1 MGLRAELA
9 ITNQKLEQKESDMQN
24 FAEERERLVLELDA
38 LRKEMES
45 EKQRQIATEE
55 ERTTTL
61 NTRLIEEKRLETK
74 LATVEH
80 ERQEAA
86 LTIAKLTSEKD
97 DSSKEFDALASQLES
112 LTIELEQTK
121 QSLVDNGTDS
131 DSKLRTLE
139 AQLQET
145 LAENATLSKQSQL
158 LRPTTPMNKTVSYG
172 RSFSMGSLSQRSGAE
187 DYFVRSESDFSDMG
201 KVFSANEAVFVQKIK
216 EHVDSLEHA
225 RDQLNHVY
233 KQRFEAMND
242 ERARREEQL
251 ESQHDTELEAARNK
265 LRANYPQPPHNTGA
279 KSSASTTP
287 FDGHVDE
294 FHMEDTRLASEH
306 AERLANRKSQVQHHH
321 NLQFQALSD
330 EYDKK
335 IAELL
340 GEKDML
346 DSDLSIGPERF
357 EEMSEQI
364 DRLHS
369 ATNSPASIRHRPLRS
384 QTSIEHFHGQG
395 NQHLY
400 RSIETYNP
408 TARTDSPSFA
418 RPQSSSAESHTSLRR
433 KSSHGRLSQFI
444 GKMSPFSSS
453 RSSRSSAS
461 GPSRPHT
468 TGHRVVSTPPPSSR
482 PEYSKHSISEGSST
496 IGRNSSRRPM
506 TADDRQADDMD
517 FSIAPERFEALR
529 EGQELTSE
537 ELSRRGSVVGSE
549 HQPPQHKSP
558 KILRHISGSIR
569 RKMASYE

>member
-1 MGLRAELA
+1 M
-9 ITNQKLEQKESDMQN
+9 SDMQN
-24 FAEERERLVLELDA
+24 LAEERQRLVLELDA

-45 EKQRQIATEE
+45 ERQRQIATEE

-61 NTRLIEEKRLETK
+61 NTRLIEEKKLETK

-97 DSSKEFDALASQLES
+97 DSSKEFDALASQLQN

-139 AQLQET
+139 TQLQET
-145 LAENATLSKQSQL
+145 LAENAALSKQSQL
-158 LRPTTPMNKTVSYG
+158 LRPTTPLNKTISYG

-187 DYFVRSESDFSDMG
+187 DYFGRSESDFSDMS

-233 KQRFEAMND
+233 KQRFDAMLD

-251 ESQHDTELEAARNK
+251 ESQHTTELEAARNK
-265 LRANYPQPPHNTGA
+265 LRANYSQPLYNTGV
-279 KSSASTTP
+279 KTSASNTP

-294 FHMEDTRLASEH
+294 FQMEDTRLVSEH

-321 NLQFQALSD
+321 NLQFQALSE

-384 QTSIEHFHGQG
+384 MTSIEHLQGQG

-400 RSIETYNP
+400 RSIETYHP
-408 TARTDSPSFA
+408 TPRTESPSFAA

-468 TGHRVVSTPPPSSR
+468 TGHRVVSTPPPSTR
-482 PEYSKHSISEGSST
+482 PEYSKHSISEGGV
-496 IGRNSSRRPM
+496 GRNNVRRPM
-506 TADDRQADDMD
+506 TADDHQAADDMD

-529 EGQELTSE
+529 EGQELMSE

-549 HQPPQHKSP
+549 HQHPQHKSP

-569 RKMASYE
+569 RKMAS